1 MSSKFRKNS
10 ILAAT
15 LIVAASLT
23 APAFSQQATRE
34 LRVPIDSTSLRNTAG
49 PGMMVPLP
57 GPSLSDIRALIKT
70 ENSAA
75 TCGSVVYYVTP
86 YAVGSFESS
95 PPPTVVSTEDCR
107 GQQLLQPFV
116 RNRAR
121 CVSDNS
127 IAGPEGGQIG
137 YNGCPTTAVYIEQVT
152 EYRPSCPS
160 GLYLTSAQNEIENRV
175 RLTCVVPG

>member
-1 MSSKFRKNS
+1 MNSKFRKTS
-10 ILAAT
+10 VFAAT
-15 LIVAASLT
+15 LIVASSLV
-23 APAFSQQATRE
+23 APALSQQVTRE
-34 LRVPIDSTSLRNTAG
+34 LRVPIDSSSLRNTAG

-57 GPSLSDIRALIKT
+57 GPSLNDIRALIKT
-70 ENSAA
+70 ENSSS

-86 YAVGSFESS
+86 YAVGSFENT
-95 PPPTVVSTEDCR
+95 PEPTVVSTEDCR

-160 GLYLTSAQNEIENRV
+160 GLYLTSAANEIENRV
-175 RLTCVVPG
+175 RFTCVVPG